1 MRCLIRLLPRMN
13 GLCSASIHFEIIF
26 LVIGIDFQRLS
37 LRRSLARGGWYFI
50 LAVEGDPFSATL
62 PVNESHLACPRVVN
76 VLFVAL
82 LSMCLQR
89 CQNSQTLLRERRR
102 VLCST
107 WRCQDWLVI
116 SASVYVVSVGL
127 HDRREHSRGI
137 IGSFCRFSSFDR

>member
-1 MRCLIRLLPRMN
+1 MFLRGCLRPSRASSGMRCLIRPLPRVN

-26 LVIGIDFQRLS
+26 LIIDLKFQCLS
-37 LRRSLARGGWYFI
+37 LRRSLARGGWCFI

-82 LSMCLQR
+82 LSVCLQC
-89 CQNSQTLLRERRR
+89 CQDSQTLLRERRHA
-102 VLCST
+102 LCSR
-107 WRCQDWLVI
+107 WRCHWLVI

-127 HDRREHSRGI
+127 HSRR
-137 IGSFCRFSSFDR
+137 